1 MQKIVTFIFLI
12 ASLTIASCGGT
23 SGGNALADK
32 KGELEKLKKEQ
43 ASLAEKIKT
52 LELEIAKMDTSM
64 RKDDIA
70 KLVGTSPI
78 NTMLFS
84 HYIELQGRVDA
95 QNISYISPRLG
106 PGQVRAIY
114 VKKGDYVKKGQLLLK
129 MDDAIVKQQ
138 VAAARQN
145 LEVLKTQV
153 ALAKDIYNRRS
164 NLWKQGIGT
173 EVELISARSNAEGLE
188 NQLKGAEEGIK
199 IQLEQLSGSNV
210 YSDVDGVAD
219 EVNVRVGE
227 MFTGFMGNIPQIK
240 IVNTSNLK
248 VLIEVPENYSSQVKV
263 GSSITIGLPDIGKTF
278 ESKINNSGKTIDIN
292 NRSYHV
298 EASLPSVAGI
308 RPNQIAMVKILDY
321 TAANA
326 LAIPVNTVG
335 TDEKG
340 KFVYIAV
347 MEGNKLIAR
356 KKLITIGELSDK
368 LIEVKSGLNAG
379 EQLITEGYQNIY
391 DGQLLKTD
399 VKM

>member
-1 MQKIVTFIFLI
+1 MQKIVTMIFLT
-12 ASLTIASCGGT
+12 ASIMLSACGGT
-23 SGGNALADK
+23 SGGNALSEK
-32 KGELEKLKKEQ
+32 KTELEKLKSEQ
-43 ASLAEKIKT
+43 ASIADKIKT
-52 LELEIAKMDTSM
+52 LELEIAKMDTTM
-64 RKDDIA
+64 IKEDIA
-70 KLVGTSPI
+70 KLVGTSPVI
-78 NTMLFS
+78 TRQFS

-95 QNISYISPRLG
+95 ENISYISPRLG
-106 PGQVRAIY
+106 PGQVRALF
-114 VKKGDYVKKGQLLLK
+114 VRKGDYVKKGQLLLK

-145 LEVLKTQV
+145 LEALKTQL
-153 ALAKDIYNRRS
+153 AFAKDLYNRRN

-173 EVELISARSNAEGLE
+173 EVELISARTNAEGLE
-188 NQLKGAEEGIK
+188 NQLRGAEEGIK
-199 IQLEQLSGSNV
+199 VQLEQLSGANV
-210 YSDVDGVAD
+210 YSDVDGIAD

-227 MFTGFMGNIPQIK
+227 MFTGFMGNLPQIK

-248 VLIEVPENYSSQVKV
+248 VLVEVPENYSSQVKV

-278 ESKINNSGKTIDIN
+278 ESRISNSGKTIDVN

-298 EASLPSVAGI
+298 EAKLPSEAGI
-308 RPNQIAMVKILDY
+308 RPNQIALVKILDY

-326 LAIPVNTVG
+326 IAIPVNTVG
-335 TDEKG
+335 TDDKG

-347 MEGNKLIAR
+347 KEGNKLIAR
-356 KKLITIGELSDK
+356 KKQITIGELTDE
-368 LIEVKSGLNAG
+368 LIEVRSGLAAG